1 MKRFDPKNK
10 YFGWGLTA
18 FGVIACSILFFMLL
32 QHGKSIR
39 GAIDTLLGILSPIIW
54 GMVITYLLWPL
65 VKMFQRKLFEP
76 LLQKIRPKKPVSKS
90 LARGLSVVLAILVAL
105 VLIAALVWLIIP
117 QLYTSIESIVLN
129 SQQYYDTITG
139 WINRFFENNPEV
151 EQALLSA
158 TGKASDSLLDWA
170 KTALLP
176 SMGKIVT
183 SLTTGIYAV
192 LRGILDVLIGFVV
205 ACYVLSNMELFM
217 AKSKMVLYSIFPLRS
232 SKRIL
237 KAIRFTDTAF
247 MSFISGKVIDSAII
261 GVICYICCTIMR
273 MPYVVL
279 VSVVVGVTNII
290 PVFGPFI
297 GAVPTAL
304 IILLDSPMKC
314 LIYVIFILVLQQI
327 DGNIIETRLLGQ
339 KLGISDFWVL
349 VAVLLFGG
357 IFGFGGMML
366 GVPIFTL
373 LYSLIN
379 DFVNR
384 RLMKRRL
391 PTQTEQYER
400 IVSVDDL
407 PVAPPPVRQPYSAEP
422 SYDRNAADDDAD
434 YDDE

>member
-10 YFGWGLTA
+10 YFGWGITA

-32 QHGKSIR
+32 QHGKSIS
-39 GAIDTLLGILSPIIW
+39 GAIGTLISILSPIIW

-151 EQALLSA
+151 EEALLSA

-176 SMGKIVT
+176 SMGKVVT

-205 ACYVLSNMELFM
+205 ACYVLSNMELFL
-217 AKSKMVLYSIFPLRS
+217 AKAKMVLYSIFPLRS

-261 GVICYICCTIMR
+261 GVICYICCAIMR

-327 DGNIIETRLLGQ
+327 DGNIIGPKILGETVGVDSLMIVVAIT
-339 KLGISDFWVL
+339 ISGGLWGL
-349 VAVLLFGG
+349 VGMFIGVPLFAVLRQAVKEL
-357 IFGFGGMML
+357 
-366 GVPIFTL
+366 VE
-373 LYSLIN
+373 S
-379 DFVNR
+379 
-384 RLMKRRL
+384 RLQKKHL
-391 PTQTEQYER
+391 PTETTAYMDKQRE
-400 IVSVDDL
+400 
-407 PVAPPPVRQPYSAEP
+407 AAE
-422 SYDRNAADDDAD
+422 
-434 YDDE
+434 

>member
-10 YFGWGLTA
+10 YFGWGITA

-32 QHGKSIR
+32 QHGKSIS

-65 VKMFQRKLFEP
+65 VKMFQCKLFEP

-176 SMGKIVT
+176 SMGKVVT

-205 ACYVLSNMELFM
+205 ACYVLSNMELFL
-217 AKSKMVLYSIFPLRS
+217 AKAKMVLYSIFPLRS

-261 GVICYICCTIMR
+261 GVICYICCAIMR

-327 DGNIIETRLLGQ
+327 DGNIIGPKILGSSTGINGFWIMFAILLG
-339 KLGISDFWVL
+339 GG
-349 VAVLLFGG
+349 LFGF
-357 IFGFGGMML
+357 IGMLL
-366 GVPIFTL
+366 GVPV
-373 LYSLIN
+373 
-379 DFVNR
+379 FVVIYAGLEKLVNNG
-384 RLMKRRL
+384 LKKRGL
-391 PTQTEQYER
+391 QTETAEYMNLDY
-400 IVSVDDL
+400 IDDATL
-407 PVAPPPVRQPYSAEP
+407 RPVRLQTEAPH
-422 SYDRNAADDDAD
+422 AALKETKDDSVK
-434 YDDE
+434 

>member
-1 MKRFDPKNK
+1 M
-10 YFGWGLTA
+10 
-18 FGVIACSILFFMLL
+18 
-32 QHGKSIR
+32 
-39 GAIDTLLGILSPIIW
+39 
-54 GMVITYLLWPL
+54 
-65 VKMFQRKLFEP
+65 
-76 LLQKIRPKKPVSKS
+76 
-90 LARGLSVVLAILVAL
+90 SVVLAILVAL

-151 EQALLSA
+151 EEALLAA

-176 SMGKIVT
+176 SMGKVVT

-205 ACYVLSNMELFM
+205 ACYVLSNMELFL
-217 AKSKMVLYSIFPLRS
+217 AKAKMVLYSIFPLRS

-261 GVICYICCTIMR
+261 GVICYICCAIMR

-327 DGNIIETRLLGQ
+327 DGNIIGPKILGSSTGINGFWIMFAILLG
-339 KLGISDFWVL
+339 GG
-349 VAVLLFGG
+349 LFGF
-357 IFGFGGMML
+357 IGMLL
-366 GVPIFTL
+366 GVPVFVVIYAGLEKLVNNGLKKRGLQTETAEYMNLDYIDDATL
-373 LYSLIN
+373 RP
-379 DFVNR
+379 V
-384 RLMKRRL
+384 RL
-391 PTQTEQYER
+391 PTEAPHAALKETKDD
-400 IVSVDDL
+400 SVK
-407 PVAPPPVRQPYSAEP
+407 
-422 SYDRNAADDDAD
+422 
-434 YDDE
+434 

>member
-10 YFGWGLTA
+10 YFGWGITA

-32 QHGKSIR
+32 QHGKSIS

-151 EQALLSA
+151 EQALLAA

-176 SMGKIVT
+176 SMGKVVT

-205 ACYVLSNMELFM
+205 ACYVLSNMELFL
-217 AKSKMVLYSIFPLRS
+217 AKAKMVLYSIFPLRS

-261 GVICYICCTIMR
+261 GVICYICCAIMR

-327 DGNIIETRLLGQ
+327 DGNIIGPKILGSSTGINGFWIMFAILLG
-339 KLGISDFWVL
+339 GG
-349 VAVLLFGG
+349 LFGF
-357 IFGFGGMML
+357 IGMLL
-366 GVPIFTL
+366 GVPVFVVIYAGVEKLVNNGLKKRGLQTETAEYMNLDYIDDATL
-373 LYSLIN
+373 RP
-379 DFVNR
+379 V
-384 RLMKRRL
+384 RL
-391 PTQTEQYER
+391 PTEAPHAALKETKDD
-400 IVSVDDL
+400 SVK
-407 PVAPPPVRQPYSAEP
+407 
-422 SYDRNAADDDAD
+422 
-434 YDDE
+434 

>member
-151 EQALLSA
+151 EEALLSA

-327 DGNIIETRLLGQ
+327 DGNIIGPKILGE
-339 KLGISDFWVL
+339 KVGVDSLMIVVAITVSGGLWGL
-349 VAVLLFGG
+349 VGMFIGVPLFAVLRQAVKEL
-357 IFGFGGMML
+357 
-366 GVPIFTL
+366 VE
-373 LYSLIN
+373 S
-379 DFVNR
+379 
-384 RLMKRRL
+384 RLQKKHL
-391 PTQTEQYER
+391 PTETTAYMDKQRE
-400 IVSVDDL
+400 
-407 PVAPPPVRQPYSAEP
+407 AAE
-422 SYDRNAADDDAD
+422 
-434 YDDE
+434 

>member
-54 GMVITYLLWPL
+54 GMVITNLLGPL
-65 VKMFQRKLFEP
+65 VKMFQRTLIEP

-151 EQALLSA
+151 EEALLSA

-205 ACYVLSNMELFM
+205 ACYVLSNMELFL

-327 DGNIIETRLLGQ
+327 DGNIIGPKILGSSTGINGFWIMFAILLG
-339 KLGISDFWVL
+339 GG
-349 VAVLLFGG
+349 LFGF
-357 IFGFGGMML
+357 IGMLL
-366 GVPIFTL
+366 GVPVFVVIYAGLEKLVNNGLKKRGLQTETAEYMDLDYIDDATL
-373 LYSLIN
+373 RP
-379 DFVNR
+379 V
-384 RLMKRRL
+384 RL
-391 PTQTEQYER
+391 PTEAPHTALKETKDD
-400 IVSVDDL
+400 SVK
-407 PVAPPPVRQPYSAEP
+407 
-422 SYDRNAADDDAD
+422 
-434 YDDE
+434 

>member
-10 YFGWGLTA
+10 YFGWGITA

-32 QHGKSIR
+32 QHGKSIS
-39 GAIDTLLGILSPIIW
+39 GAIGTLISILSPIIW

-151 EQALLSA
+151 EEALLAA

-327 DGNIIETRLLGQ
+327 DGNIIGPKILGNTT
-339 KLGISDFWVL
+339 GVSSFWVL
-349 VAVLLFGG
+349 FSILLFGG
-357 IFGFGGMML
+357 LWGLVGMVIAVPLFGVIYDIIRKLTARGLKRNRHEEMMQEYNEKFHEE
-366 GVPIFTL
+366 PEETETTQKDTF
-373 LYSLIN
+373 SKKIN
-379 DFVNR
+379 AKINEYIDKNVNN
-384 RLMKRRL
+384 K
-391 PTQTEQYER
+391 
-400 IVSVDDL
+400 
-407 PVAPPPVRQPYSAEP
+407 
-422 SYDRNAADDDAD
+422 
-434 YDDE
+434 